1 MIRLLL
7 VGSSFAL
14 RYGGPAV
21 SVPRLACELAA
32 CGVQVSLW
40 APDGSALQLAA
51 AASAGC
57 ALQAGALPAVLT
69 AQRPPDLI
77 HDNGLWWRHHHQLCR
92 RAQGLR
98 LPRIVSSR
106 GMVLPWC
113 LRQRRWRKC
122 MAWHLYQGRDLRRAA
137 ALHVTCAAEARA
149 AAALLP
155 GVRCALIPNGVD
167 LPAGPVGSADPVGS
181 AGPVAVGE
189 PASPAAATAGW
200 GAAPAAAGV
209 ALFLGRLCPVKGI
222 DLLLQAW
229 ARLQPAGWQLRIA
242 GPDEGGWRR
251 RLEAQVQALGL
262 QADVRFLGP
271 VNATIRE
278 RELRAADLLVL
289 PSRSESFAMV
299 VAEALAHGLP
309 VLTTTAT
316 PWQQLAAIEAGWLCA
331 ADLTSLTLGLQRA
344 LGTPAAQR
352 RAMGLRG
359 RDHVARQLSWRR
371 TAEQFLH
378 LYQQVLRQG

>member
-1 MIRLLL
+1 MRLLL

-21 SVPRLACELAA
+21 SVPRLARELVA

-57 ALQAGALPAVLT
+57 SLQAGALPAVLT
-69 AQRPPDLI
+69 ARRPPDLI

-92 RAQGLR
+92 RARWLG
-98 LPRIVSSR
+98 LPRLVSSR
-106 GMVLPWC
+106 GMLLPWC

-122 MAWHLYQGRDLRRAA
+122 MAWHAYQGRDLRRAA

-167 LPAGPVGSADPVGS
+167 LPAGTAGSGRPAAAAEPVP
-181 AGPVAVGE
+181 
-189 PASPAAATAGW
+189 PAAATAGW
-200 GAAPAAAGV
+200 GAARPAAGV
-209 ALFLGRLCPVKGI
+209 VLFLGRLCPVKGI

-242 GPDEGGWRR
+242 GPDEAGWRR
-251 RLEAQVQALGL
+251 RLEAQAQGLDL

-271 VNATIRE
+271 VTAAIRE
-278 RELRAADLLVL
+278 QELLAADLLVL

-299 VAEALAHGLP
+299 VAEALAHALP

-316 PWQQLAAIEAGWLCA
+316 PWQELAAIGAGWLCEPQLA
-331 ADLTSLTLGLQRA
+331 SLTLGLQRA
-344 LGTPAAQR
+344 LGTPPAQR

-359 RDHVARQLSWRR
+359 RDHVARQLGWRR
-371 TAEQFLH
+371 TAEQFLD
-378 LYQQVLRQG
+378 LYRSVLRQG

>member
-1 MIRLLL
+1 MRLLL

-21 SVPRLACELAA
+21 SVPRLARELVA

-51 AASAGC
+51 ADSDGC
-57 ALQAGALPAVLT
+57 SLQAGALSAVLT
-69 AQRPPDLI
+69 ARRPPDLI
-77 HDNGLWWRHHHQLCR
+77 HDNGLWWRHHHQLCH
-92 RAQGLR
+92 RAQWLR
-98 LPRIVSSR
+98 LPRLVSSR
-106 GMVLPWC
+106 GMLLPWC

-122 MAWHLYQGRDLRRAA
+122 VAWHVYQRRDLRRAA
-137 ALHVTCAAEARA
+137 ALHVTCAAEATA

-155 GVRCALIPNGVD
+155 GIRCALIPNGVD
-167 LPAGPVGSADPVGS
+167 LPAGTAGSG
-181 AGPVAVGE
+181 G
-189 PASPAAATAGW
+189 PAAAAEPAPPGPASTGGGTAR
-200 GAAPAAAGV
+200 AAAGV

-251 RLEAQVQALGL
+251 RLEAQAQALGL

-271 VNATIRE
+271 LTAATRE
-278 RELRAADLLVL
+278 QELLGADLLVL

-299 VAEALAHGLP
+299 VAEALAQGLP

-316 PWQQLAAIEAGWLCA
+316 PWQQLAAIEAGWLCEPT
-331 ADLTSLTLGLQRA
+331 LPSLTLALQRA

-371 TAEQFLH
+371 SAEQFLH
-378 LYQQVLRQG
+378 LYQQVLRQS

>member
-1 MIRLLL
+1 MKLLL

-21 SVPRLACELAA
+21 SVPRLARELVA

-51 AASAGC
+51 AAAAAGYSV
-57 ALQAGALPAVLT
+57 QAGALSAVLT
-69 AQRPPDLI
+69 ARRPPDLI
-77 HDNGLWWRHHHQLCR
+77 HDNGLWWRHHQRLCQRARQLR
-92 RAQGLR
+92 I
-98 LPRIVSSR
+98 PRIVSSR
-106 GMVLPWC
+106 GMLLPWC
-113 LRQRRWRKC
+113 LRQRGWRKC
-122 MAWHLYQGRDLRRAA
+122 VAWHVYQGRDLRRAA

-155 GVRCALIPNGVD
+155 QVRCALIPNGVD
-167 LPAGPVGSADPVGS
+167 LPAGTAVPPVVP
-181 AGPVAVGE
+181 
-189 PASPAAATAGW
+189 PAA
-200 GAAPAAAGV
+200 PERGV
-209 ALFLGRLCPVKGI
+209 VLFLGRLCPVKGI

-251 RLEAQVQALGL
+251 RLEAQAQALGL

-271 VNATIRE
+271 VNAATRE
-278 RELRAADLLVL
+278 QELLAADLLVL

-299 VAEALAHGLP
+299 VAEALAHALP

-316 PWQQLAAIEAGWLCA
+316 PWRQLAAIEAGWLCEPQLA
-331 ADLTSLTLGLQRA
+331 SLTFGLQRA

-352 RAMGLRG
+352 RAMGRRG

-371 TAEQFLH
+371 TAEQFLD
-378 LYQQVLRQG
+378 LYQSVLRQA